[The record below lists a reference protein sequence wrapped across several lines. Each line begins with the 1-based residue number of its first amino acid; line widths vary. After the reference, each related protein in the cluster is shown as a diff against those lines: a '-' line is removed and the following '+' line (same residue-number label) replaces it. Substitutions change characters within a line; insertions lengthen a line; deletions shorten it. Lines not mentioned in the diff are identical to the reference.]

1 MKTGYFDCFAGA
13 GGDMVVAAMLD
24 AGLDEQFLRAQLATL
39 GVDKLEVEIS
49 ETIRHGIRAVS
60 FGPVFPQQQHHRNL
74 EQIIKIIN
82 ENENVMV
89 ICGRMGP
96 MCIPVY
102 RIAYELQDEFP
113 HVKFFDMEFDNPEAN
128 VIRNLPEVRG
138 FMGIPFTIYYKNGKV
153 VKATSSIQSKQQVTS
168 ILEEY
173 LGASIN
179 A

>member
-1 MKTGYFDCFAGA
+1 MLYTNLKHIETAEDHAGI
-13 GGDMVVAAMLD
+13 
-24 AGLDEQFLRAQLATL
+24 
-39 GVDKLEVEIS
+39 IS
-49 ETIRHGIRAVS
+49 
-60 FGPVFPQQQHHRNL
+60 
-74 EQIIKIIN
+74 

-102 RIAYELQDEFP
+102 GIAEELQDEYS
-113 HVKFFDMEFDNPEAN
+113 HVKFYDMEFDNPHAH

-153 VKATSSIQSKQQVTS
+153 VKATSSIQTREQITS
-168 ILEEY
+168 ILEKEFS
-173 LGASIN
+173 AKVN

>member
-1 MKTGYFDCFAGA
+1 
-13 GGDMVVAAMLD
+13 MLYTN
-24 AGLDEQFLRAQLATL
+24 L
-39 GVDKLEVEIS
+39 KHLETADDHQKAIS
-49 ETIRHGIRAVS
+49 
-60 FGPVFPQQQHHRNL
+60 
-74 EQIIKIIN
+74 

-102 RIAYELQDEFP
+102 GIAEEFEKEFNN
-113 HVKFFDMEFDNPEAN
+113 VKFYDMEFDNPESH

-153 VKATSSIQSKQQVTS
+153 VKATSSIQTRDQVKT
-168 ILEEY
+168 ILEKE
-173 LGASIN
+173 LASSVT

>member
-1 MKTGYFDCFAGA
+1 VGHGQGPSFHKKNVNHKYKFLNRNI
-13 GGDMVVAAMLD
+13 MLY
-24 AGLDEQFLRAQLATL
+24 T
-39 GVDKLEVEIS
+39 
-49 ETIRHGIRAVS
+49 
-60 FGPVFPQQQHHRNL
+60 NL
-74 EQIIKIIN
+74 KHIESAEEHARILS

-102 RIAYELQDEFP
+102 GIAEELEEEYK
-113 HVKFFDMEFDNPEAN
+113 HVKFCDFEFDNPAAH

-153 VKATSSIQSKQQVTS
+153 VKATSSIQNKQQVKA
-168 ILEEY
+168 ILDEY
-173 LGASIN
+173 FAKVVN

>member
-1 MKTGYFDCFAGA
+1 
-13 GGDMVVAAMLD
+13 MLYTN
-24 AGLDEQFLRAQLATL
+24 L
-39 GVDKLEVEIS
+39 KHLETADDHQKAIS
-49 ETIRHGIRAVS
+49 
-60 FGPVFPQQQHHRNL
+60 
-74 EQIIKIIN
+74 

-102 RIAYELQDEFP
+102 GIAEELEKEFNNI
-113 HVKFFDMEFDNPEAN
+113 KFYDMEFDNPESH

-153 VKATSSIQSKQQVTS
+153 VKATSSIQTRDQVKT
-168 ILEEY
+168 ILEKEF
-173 LGASIN
+173 ASSVT